1 MAWLYWLLTP
11 LNLCDMAKDYKHRIR
26 GKNTLHSQDFDPVRN
41 LSVWKWMLITA
52 FSISAVVL
60 VVYVSSVKVKNIDPK
75 TVAQVSSTASIE
87 SEIIKAKEPEVKAPQ
102 FDFYTIL
109 PEKEVVVPEYE
120 IKTRTREER
129 VGQAKAT
136 QYMMQA
142 GSYNGSK
149 EAEQMRAKL
158 AAMGI
163 EANIQKAKVE
173 NTIRYR
179 VKLGPFAQI
188 ASVNTINARLKQNG
202 IDVIVTETEQ

>member
-60 VVYVSSVKVKNIDPK
+60 VVYVNSVKVKNIDPK
-75 TVAQVSSTASIE
+75 TVAQLSSTASIE
-87 SEIIKAKEPEVKAPQ
+87 SEIIKAKELELKAPQ

>member
-1 MAWLYWLLTP
+1 
-11 LNLCDMAKDYKHRIR
+11 MAKDYKHRIR

-60 VVYVSSVKVKNIDPK
+60 VVYVNSVKVKNIDPK
-75 TVAQVSSTASIE
+75 TVAQLSSTASIE
-87 SEIIKAKEPEVKAPQ
+87 SEIIKAKELELKAPQ

>member
-1 MAWLYWLLTP
+1 
-11 LNLCDMAKDYKHRIR
+11 
-26 GKNTLHSQDFDPVRN
+26 
-41 LSVWKWMLITA
+41 
-52 FSISAVVL
+52 
-60 VVYVSSVKVKNIDPK
+60 
-75 TVAQVSSTASIE
+75 
-87 SEIIKAKEPEVKAPQ
+87 
-102 FDFYTIL
+102 
-109 PEKEVVVPEYE
+109 
-120 IKTRTREER
+120 
-129 VGQAKAT
+129 
-136 QYMMQA
+136 MMQA

>member
-1 MAWLYWLLTP
+1 
-11 LNLCDMAKDYKHRIR
+11 MAKDYKHRVR
-26 GKNTLHSQDFDPVRN
+26 GKNTLNSQDFDPVKN

-52 FSISAVVL
+52 FAISAVVL
-60 VVYVSSVKVKNIDPK
+60 VVYVNSVKVKNLGLK
-75 TVAQVSSTASIE
+75 TVAQVPATTKPVE
-87 SEIIKAKEPEVKAPQ
+87 PEITKPEEPEVKPTQ

-129 VGQAKAT
+129 VGQAKTT
-136 QYMMQA
+136 QYLIQA

-149 EAEQMRAKL
+149 EAEQMQAKL
-158 AAMGI
+158 AAMGL

-202 IDVIVTETEQ
+202 IDVIVTETEK